1 MLEIGD
7 ICPDWNFLGPFNE
20 RVTISMP
27 PIAGKFS
34 ILIFY
39 HPQNK
44 VLETIYTKV
53 SDNRELLDS
62 LDVRLFSITSLNKQS
77 QPFMLPG
84 LGAQPNFNTGG
95 LVQIPGEQKAGAM
108 KLMDDGEIALK
119 QVEASPDNCALLTL
133 EPNQHIFDIQNIDGS
148 NNGEQIEQK
157 IEVLFNKICNRAKEH
172 EDSTQTLSLIHI

>member
-27 PIAGKFS
+27 PIAGRFS

-39 HPQNK
+39 HSQNK
-44 VLETIYTKV
+44 VLETIFTKV

-84 LGAQPNFNTGG
+84 LGAQPNFNTAG
-95 LVQIPGEQKAGAM
+95 LGVLSEYILIGVF
-108 KLMDDGEIALK
+108 LALNPS
-119 QVEASPDNCALLTL
+119 VITLLPEL
-133 EPNQHIFDIQNIDGS
+133 
-148 NNGEQIEQK
+148 
-157 IEVLFNKICNRAKEH
+157 R
-172 EDSTQTLSLIHI
+172 